1 MYIFTYTNR
10 YAYMYIHTY
19 TYTHPH
25 TVLLA
30 CDCNLLHG
38 HIQGRLADTVLR
50 HSSAG
55 VIPNTPHPTRTAD
68 YLLSLACLRTRGVR
82 GTADKGVSRD
92 AVGKSSEENTHTPD
106 RETSASIL
114 PSPPLNTQWHEEQQ
128 MSAISKIITEIMSD
142 ICMV

>member
-1 MYIFTYTNR
+1 MYIHIYLHMHMLLDIYVYIKTNTYIHIYT
-10 YAYMYIHTY
+10 YIHSYVYIYKYIIYVYMYIHTY

-82 GTADKGVSRD
+82 GIADKGVSRD
-92 AVGKSSEENTHTPD
+92 AVGKSCE
-106 RETSASIL
+106 
-114 PSPPLNTQWHEEQQ
+114 
-128 MSAISKIITEIMSD
+128 
-142 ICMV
+142 